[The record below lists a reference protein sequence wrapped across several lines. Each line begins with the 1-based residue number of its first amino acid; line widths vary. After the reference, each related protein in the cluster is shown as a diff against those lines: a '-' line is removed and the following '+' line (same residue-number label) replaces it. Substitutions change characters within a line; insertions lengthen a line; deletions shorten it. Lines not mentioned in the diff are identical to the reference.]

1 MKMKTII
8 KLLFVFSLPF
18 IFCRCADDGIHY
30 EREINVPEG
39 IYLTGSASQFSV
51 EAINGKMNVIKE
63 GTLVALNTWL
73 TSSGDFYIS
82 LVGPDGQPVYYGQGA
97 LLQNDNSEVSTYS
110 LAPGTGGFKVMEDG
124 LYQIIVNPILKQVN
138 IVPFNFRLTSKFELT
153 EDGENELF
161 LQKPSYDH
169 INHVATWVSSGELE
183 VILPAEFSFNY
194 TDNTSFDVKETDTEK
209 YTFSSMYTGTGGS
222 IKMNVLTE
230 EYAELTNQSQ
240 VQLNLKNKGEYKV
253 TLQYEVLTGKFFA
266 KMTGNEII
274 EPEPEGYPEKL
285 YMIGDEFGNW
295 NWNSTN
301 VVEMAP
307 VGQLG
312 NGAFWTIK
320 YFNAG
325 QGIKWASEKSDAESF
340 ASLGT
345 NVNYVV
351 GSNGRA
357 TVETSGLYLVY
368 VDMNRN
374 LIAFEKPAVY
384 GIGECFDGQEVS
396 FDLSGQNFSAVTTT
410 QGNLQMYA
418 TSDYNNRDWNTM
430 EFNIYNGQIYYR
442 GVGAALEPVPVAS
455 NIPIELDFSQDKGK
469 IAVTFAS
476 QVMSPQQRR
485 LFIWLAMNLE
495 T

>member
-1 MKMKTII
+1 
-8 KLLFVFSLPF
+8 
-18 IFCRCADDGIHY
+18 
-30 EREINVPEG
+30 
-39 IYLTGSASQFSV
+39 
-51 EAINGKMNVIKE
+51 
-63 GTLVALNTWL
+63 
-73 TSSGDFYIS
+73 
-82 LVGPDGQPVYYGQGA
+82 
-97 LLQNDNSEVSTYS
+97 
-110 LAPGTGGFKVMEDG
+110 
-124 LYQIIVNPILKQVN
+124 
-138 IVPFNFRLTSKFELT
+138 
-153 EDGENELF
+153 
-161 LQKPSYDH
+161 
-169 INHVATWVSSGELE
+169 
-183 VILPAEFSFNY
+183 
-194 TDNTSFDVKETDTEK
+194 
-209 YTFSSMYTGTGGS
+209 MYTGTGGS

-357 TVETSGLYLVY
+357 TVETSVLYLVY

-374 LIAFEKPAVY
+374 LITFEKPAVY

-410 QGNLQMYA
+410 
-418 TSDYNNRDWNTM
+418 
-430 EFNIYNGQIYYR
+430 
-442 GVGAALEPVPVAS
+442 
-455 NIPIELDFSQDKGK
+455 
-469 IAVTFAS
+469 
-476 QVMSPQQRR
+476 
-485 LFIWLAMNLE
+485 
-495 T
+495 

>member
-1 MKMKTII
+1 
-8 KLLFVFSLPF
+8 
-18 IFCRCADDGIHY
+18 
-30 EREINVPEG
+30 
-39 IYLTGSASQFSV
+39 
-51 EAINGKMNVIKE
+51 
-63 GTLVALNTWL
+63 
-73 TSSGDFYIS
+73 
-82 LVGPDGQPVYYGQGA
+82 
-97 LLQNDNSEVSTYS
+97 
-110 LAPGTGGFKVMEDG
+110 
-124 LYQIIVNPILKQVN
+124 
-138 IVPFNFRLTSKFELT
+138 
-153 EDGENELF
+153 
-161 LQKPSYDH
+161 
-169 INHVATWVSSGELE
+169 
-183 VILPAEFSFNY
+183 
-194 TDNTSFDVKETDTEK
+194 
-209 YTFSSMYTGTGGS
+209 
-222 IKMNVLTE
+222 MNVLTE

-325 QGIKWASEKSDAESF
+325 QGIKWALEKSDAESF

-396 FDLSGQNFSAVTTT
+396 FDLSGQNFSAVT
-410 QGNLQMYA
+410 
-418 TSDYNNRDWNTM
+418 
-430 EFNIYNGQIYYR
+430 
-442 GVGAALEPVPVAS
+442 
-455 NIPIELDFSQDKGK
+455 
-469 IAVTFAS
+469 
-476 QVMSPQQRR
+476 
-485 LFIWLAMNLE
+485 
-495 T
+495 

>member
-1 MKMKTII
+1 
-8 KLLFVFSLPF
+8 
-18 IFCRCADDGIHY
+18 
-30 EREINVPEG
+30 
-39 IYLTGSASQFSV
+39 
-51 EAINGKMNVIKE
+51 
-63 GTLVALNTWL
+63 
-73 TSSGDFYIS
+73 
-82 LVGPDGQPVYYGQGA
+82 
-97 LLQNDNSEVSTYS
+97 
-110 LAPGTGGFKVMEDG
+110 
-124 LYQIIVNPILKQVN
+124 
-138 IVPFNFRLTSKFELT
+138 
-153 EDGENELF
+153 
-161 LQKPSYDH
+161 
-169 INHVATWVSSGELE
+169 
-183 VILPAEFSFNY
+183 
-194 TDNTSFDVKETDTEK
+194 
-209 YTFSSMYTGTGGS
+209 
-222 IKMNVLTE
+222 MNVLTE

-368 VDMNRN
+368 VDMNRI
-374 LIAFEKPAVY
+374 L
-384 GIGECFDGQEVS
+384 
-396 FDLSGQNFSAVTTT
+396 
-410 QGNLQMYA
+410 
-418 TSDYNNRDWNTM
+418 
-430 EFNIYNGQIYYR
+430 
-442 GVGAALEPVPVAS
+442 
-455 NIPIELDFSQDKGK
+455 
-469 IAVTFAS
+469 
-476 QVMSPQQRR
+476 
-485 LFIWLAMNLE
+485 
-495 T
+495 